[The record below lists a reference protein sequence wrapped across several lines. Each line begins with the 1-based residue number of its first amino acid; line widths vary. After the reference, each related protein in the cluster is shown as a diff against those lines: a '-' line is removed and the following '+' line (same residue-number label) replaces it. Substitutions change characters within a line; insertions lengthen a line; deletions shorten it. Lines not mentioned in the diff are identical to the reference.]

1 MCGTASF
8 FIVDLLD
15 LHAGRVCEPAAIH
28 HRSLKTPPK
37 TTDDYLDTLLKLAGN
52 TAPFRR

>member
-1 MCGTASF
+1 
-8 FIVDLLD
+8 
-15 LHAGRVCEPAAIH
+15 VCEPAAIH

-52 TAPFRR
+52 AVPFRR